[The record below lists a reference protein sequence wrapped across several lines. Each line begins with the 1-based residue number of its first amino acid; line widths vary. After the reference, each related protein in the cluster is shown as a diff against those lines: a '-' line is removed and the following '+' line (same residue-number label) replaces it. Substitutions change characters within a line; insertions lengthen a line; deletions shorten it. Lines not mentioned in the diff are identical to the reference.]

1 MARLAY
7 RSGGRVGVA
16 EDELVAADTP
26 DWESWPKASLQ
37 DYWRRDFTHLEF
49 RALSDEALKAA
60 GELVAA
66 PDETVWHIAHQPAAW
81 RDGAATW
88 KADLDHAAWAL
99 LAPRLRA
106 GAETKIE
113 YSSVKGVE
121 R

>member
-49 RALSDEALKAA
+49 RALSDEALRRRENWSQRRTRRSGISRTNQRPGAMAQPLGKLIWIMPPGRCWPRACGRVQRQRLNIAA
-60 GELVAA
+60 
-66 PDETVWHIAHQPAAW
+66 
-81 RDGAATW
+81 
-88 KADLDHAAWAL
+88 
-99 LAPRLRA
+99 
-106 GAETKIE
+106 
-113 YSSVKGVE
+113 
-121 R
+121 